1 MYKEHKGNVDIR
13 HHKSVFL
20 CSQTMGCLALA
31 GFIHMLTGM
40 FGLVGFVMKFVGPIT
55 VIPTVLLIG
64 LNAFK
69 VTTKFCQ
76 VHWGIAAV

>member
-1 MYKEHKGNVDIR
+1 
-13 HHKSVFL
+13 
-20 CSQTMGCLALA
+20 MGCLALA

-40 FGLVGFVMKFVGPIT
+40 FGLVGFVMKYVGPIT

-76 VHWGIAAV
+76 VHYFEKLVQIILIVVLKMR